1 MAQEEHDPRNR
12 SKTDPIP
19 GQPRQRPQRTDSP
32 IGSKTNPRSPQ
43 SETERSGGTPRN
55 SGHPMAAALQSAIGR
70 MESAG
75 QVRASLALA
84 YWPRVVGAQAA
95 AATQVEAVRDGV
107 LFVRTKSSVW
117 SHELTLHKARILLGL
132 NRMLGGK
139 IIEEIIFRAQG
150 VTKSETSEEPD
161 TPDPEEL
168 AAVALDPGE
177 KRELR
182 VRLERL
188 FHVKDEHTRRALA
201 ARLIQEAKLRHWR
214 LERGWKVCR
223 RCAALHK
230 TAFALC
236 PICRLGG

>member
-1 MAQEEHDPRNR
+1 
-12 SKTDPIP
+12 
-19 GQPRQRPQRTDSP
+19 
-32 IGSKTNPRSPQ
+32 
-43 SETERSGGTPRN
+43 
-55 SGHPMAAALQSAIGR
+55 MAAALQSAIGR